1 MPRKGFSTFKKPSEP
16 KIVTLD
22 DENENLIVQASRNIG
37 KRVVQKSAWPTKGAS
52 LNIASSNM
60 FDDRLARYQ
69 DFMDSNIRAKLATFK
84 GQSMKNLPELDRTEK
99 KFSGRSHLYVGGV
112 ASSTTEKQLKE
123 WFGEFGEVGDI
134 YFKKDKFFAFVR
146 MGTRIEAEK
155 AKAALD
161 GQTKNGKTLKIKFSL
176 HQAAVKVSNLGPW
189 VSNEL
194 LHTAFSAFGDIERCL
209 VYSDE
214 KGRTKEEGIIEFA
227 KKGVA
232 MEVVRRCTEGCFFL
246 GTSLRPVYAELIVH
260 AEDEDGFP
268 EKALPKQNNEYNL
281 ERETGPRFASKGSFE
296 YEYGTKWKALY
307 ALKKQKEEALKVE
320 MKLEEAKLIA
330 QMEYSRF
337 EHETDMLREE
347 LRKKEAVR
355 DQHKSMWSVKEKYM
369 DDIMRQEQDRQK
381 ALEDGIFNRPQNKSD
396 DQDVQEVDL
405 TSDNG
410 KTADTKDEIKDETQD
425 DSLMSQA
432 QNLSNIL
439 DLQNCLA
446 GMGQTSALNDQA
458 TLETLNALFNL
469 QQASQLASNLGTN
482 MFGNSN
488 SFDLRD
494 VLSKSKVNKFD
505 AYIDAEDLHLQGE
518 KESKRKRKN

>member
-1 MPRKGFSTFKKPSEP
+1 
-16 KIVTLD
+16 
-22 DENENLIVQASRNIG
+22 
-37 KRVVQKSAWPTKGAS
+37 
-52 LNIASSNM
+52 
-60 FDDRLARYQ
+60 
-69 DFMDSNIRAKLATFK
+69 
-84 GQSMKNLPELDRTEK
+84 
-99 KFSGRSHLYVGGV
+99 
-112 ASSTTEKQLKE
+112 
-123 WFGEFGEVGDI
+123 
-134 YFKKDKFFAFVR
+134 
-146 MGTRIEAEK
+146 MG
-155 AKAALD
+155 
-161 GQTKNGKTLKIKFSL
+161 
-176 HQAAVKVSNLGPW
+176 
-189 VSNEL
+189 
-194 LHTAFSAFGDIERCL
+194 
-209 VYSDE
+209 
-214 KGRTKEEGIIEFA
+214 
-227 KKGVA
+227 
-232 MEVVRRCTEGCFFL
+232 
-246 GTSLRPVYAELIVH
+246 AELIVH

-337 EHETDMLREE
+337 EHETEMLREE

-410 KTADTKDEIKDETQD
+410 KTSDAKDEIKDEIQD
-425 DSLMSQA
+425 NSLMTQA

-446 GMGQTSALNDQA
+446 GMGQSALTDQA
-458 TLETLNALFNL
+458 TLETLNTLFNL

-482 MFGNSN
+482 MFGNS

-494 VLSKSKVNKFD
+494 VLSKSKGNKFD
-505 AYIDAEDLHLQGE
+505 AYIDAEDLHLRGE